1 MTRVV
6 LHPIASGGHR
16 PRRRGTPVSL
26 ARGRFNDQRATL
38 PFRARN
44 MAIITI
50 RYGSHMKTTIEISD
64 PVLNDARR
72 LAAREGVTLR
82 ALVELGLRRL
92 IAEKK
97 RATGFRLRR
106 ASYKGNGLQAGL
118 HQGASWE
125 RLREMTYEGHGR

>member
-1 MTRVV
+1 
-6 LHPIASGGHR
+6 
-16 PRRRGTPVSL
+16 
-26 ARGRFNDQRATL
+26 
-38 PFRARN
+38 
-44 MAIITI
+44 
-50 RYGSHMKTTIEISD
+50 MKTTIEISD

-106 ASYKGNGLQAGL
+106 ASYKGNGLQAGV
-118 HQGASWE
+118 QSASWE
-125 RLREMTYEGHGR
+125 RLREMAYEGHGG